1 MSDRQDIMGCYFR
14 SWRDIATGDPDN
26 KVSMRDLPA
35 EVDIAFVFPDG
46 NEPPRYW
53 EALHSQIIPALHARE
68 TKIVRTIAIDELIKP
83 GASANDIFT
92 RFFTSTPGLDGLDI
106 DIEHTLNE
114 AQRKQAEAV
123 SRELRTLLGQE
134 RLFVFDTTENGDVAL
149 IRALAPQ
156 LNYILFQ
163 AYGQTPARVQ
173 GHYDRMFKDFLPPS
187 RFMVGFSFY
196 EERGTRWGDVRD
208 PLESSTAHAYA
219 AWTPTQGPKAGI
231 FSYAVD
237 RDGVKE
243 GDDTL
248 QPTNFAWTKHL
259 KAAMA
264 PRRRRAWQ
272 TVLRNWLARV
282 LRIAPSR

>member
-53 EALHSQIIPALHARE
+53 EALHSQIIPALHARK

-149 IRALAPQ
+149 IRALAP
-156 LNYILFQ
+156 
-163 AYGQTPARVQ
+163 PAELHPVPGIRPDSCPGARALRSYVQ
-173 GHYDRMFKDFLPPS
+173 GLLAALPVYGWIFL
-187 RFMVGFSFY
+187 
-196 EERGTRWGDVRD
+196 
-208 PLESSTAHAYA
+208 L
-219 AWTPTQGPKAGI
+219 
-231 FSYAVD
+231 
-237 RDGVKE
+237 
-243 GDDTL
+243 
-248 QPTNFAWTKHL
+248 
-259 KAAMA
+259 
-264 PRRRRAWQ
+264 
-272 TVLRNWLARV
+272 
-282 LRIAPSR
+282 